1 MGLFSRKK
9 SEQTTRSTSR
19 TTTSSE
25 AQAAELRGRARRR
38 LIGALVLV
46 LTAII
51 VVPMLFDDTSTQQAD
66 TPLVLPAIVPPIPEP
81 DLAAVNPPEYSVD
94 EPVLVEGAL
103 QTGESTAAD
112 SASEAGLTTDATAP
126 VVQQSPTDASEAGH
140 TAGQPD
146 VAPSQPDRA
155 STPQPKPAAPA
166 SQTSKPKPEDRT
178 DDGSMALALLEG
190 RVPAT
195 TSQSAKPAQ
204 QGSFVLQVA
213 AYSTEADAQSR
224 RSSLIDA
231 GVTNAYVEQAVSNNK
246 TTYRLRVGSFPTR
259 DAAQA
264 AQARLRALGYDNSLL
279 LTQ

>member
-155 STPQPKPAAPA
+155 STPSPSPQHRLRKQASPSPRIEPTTVPWPWHCLKAGYLQRLPKAPNRHSRAVLCCRLPLIAPKPMPRVVAPA
-166 SQTSKPKPEDRT
+166 
-178 DDGSMALALLEG
+178 
-190 RVPAT
+190 
-195 TSQSAKPAQ
+195 
-204 QGSFVLQVA
+204 
-213 AYSTEADAQSR
+213 
-224 RSSLIDA
+224 
-231 GVTNAYVEQAVSNNK
+231 
-246 TTYRLRVGSFPTR
+246 
-259 DAAQA
+259 
-264 AQARLRALGYDNSLL
+264 
-279 LTQ
+279 